1 MPPWTGRV
9 CSARTGKPW
18 AGGGTRAAARLKKFA
33 HHRRF
38 QKSTGAKGAGR
49 PCAGAAPEEKERCL
63 LRQTANYQL
72 SQWDPED
79 RILRED
85 FNRDNEKIDGA
96 IAGANPLQSLGTVVL
111 EQDGSELDLDLSG
124 VDWDLYW
131 EVRVYFELAG
141 TANGSL
147 QILFNH
153 ATSGYFNSLGNTSSN
168 LAGFSLSE
176 STMQG
181 CLCIYRHGTSAGV
194 SIRVAVQGSVDLS
207 GYFASGALD
216 SLNFVFDRPMKA
228 GGRAWLCGLKK

>member
-1 MPPWTGRV
+1 MRI
-9 CSARTGKPW
+9 
-18 AGGGTRAAARLKKFA
+18 LK
-33 HHRRF
+33 R
-38 QKSTGAKGAGR
+38 
-49 PCAGAAPEEKERCL
+49 
-63 LRQTANYQL
+63 TANYHL
-72 SQWDPED
+72 CQWDPED

-85 FNRDNEKIDGA
+85 FNGDNEKIDGA
-96 IAGANPLQSLGTVVL
+96 IAGANPLQDLGTVVL

-141 TANGSL
+141 TENGSL

-176 STMQG
+176 NPMQG

-194 SIRVAVQGSVDLS
+194 SIRVAVQRSVDLS
-207 GYFASGALD
+207 GYFAGGTLD